1 MFSPH
6 YNCDIKSVN
15 HIYSNAETGN
25 FSSPE
30 LADYFI
36 GDNLFVVLSE
46 CSNTLSV
53 ESKKTSCIRFLYK
66 VYSKSENY
74 SYTIKNVSFILDGKR
89 HNINE
94 FQIMYYPYESEK
106 YIRFEKS
113 RNIPDYYN
121 SYYHLGY
128 ITFPTPK
135 DKKLNIEVT
144 VSDNNSEIHTFN
156 YLFNIKIYYELFYML
171 D

>member
-66 VYSKSENY
+66 VYSRC
-74 SYTIKNVSFILDGKR
+74 KR
-89 HNINE
+89 IGG
-94 FQIMYYPYESEK
+94 IACP
-106 YIRFEKS
+106 
-113 RNIPDYYN
+113 YYN
-121 SYYHLGY
+121 Y
-128 ITFPTPK
+128 IQRPGSLTYVY
-135 DKKLNIEVT
+135 DE
-144 VSDNNSEIHTFN
+144 
-156 YLFNIKIYYELFYML
+156 KIYHIIKAMDNIIDFYKENNIYDEYKEELEFAYMG
-171 D
+171 